1 MLHDNDDAVVLRMI
15 YVVDNVNN
23 DANRD
28 DRDADELLM
37 KREQSVTT
45 KLTGMLMM
53 IMNLR
58 LLRQ

>member
-28 DRDADELLM
+28 DRDADDLLM